1 MIGFEDYHTE
11 VRAIEREITLLG
23 MALRV
28 DWNDAAAV
36 RQLACQAMDCR
47 LDGEDA
53 HVKSGD
59 RLRLTHIKLF
69 GAAQLMLT
77 VMEKS
82 ASRGIDIH
90 GGPVWKA
97 FGRALWAEARSR
109 TECAGTDGA

>member
-1 MIGFEDYHTE
+1 MIGFEDYHSE

-23 MALRV
+23 MALRI
-28 DWNDAAAV
+28 DWNDATAV
-36 RQLACQAMDCR
+36 RQLARQALDCR

-53 HVKSGD
+53 HIKPGD
-59 RLRLTHIKLF
+59 RARLTHVKLF

-82 ASRGIDIH
+82 ASRGLDIH

-97 FGRALWAEARSR
+97 FGRALWAEAQSR
-109 TECAGTDGA
+109 TECAEADHA